1 MQIAGRDTSTIVK
14 SVLDRRHYIAA
25 RNMVRLYEHPAD
37 MFRRYLTGTGTYP
50 TTVRVKTP
58 MSRLDLHLYTPHDVL
73 TVNEIFCRDDY
84 HADAADKVVVDF
96 GSNIGISAAYFLSR
110 GPDTFIYLFE
120 PLPANITKLKE
131 NLKRFEGRYKLD
143 EVAVGPEEGEVSFGW
158 EETGRYGG
166 VNAEMAN
173 TLTVMCRNSTKVL
186 EDVIAEHGTVDILKV
201 DIETLEEAV
210 VDAIPLDAARKI
222 KKIYVEF
229 TFTHNPLAATHDLR
243 QYGTI
248 AQFTLKGH

>member
-1 MQIAGRDTSTIVK
+1 MRSSAATTITPTPPTRWSWTSGRTSASRPPTGCPAGRRRSSTC
-14 SVLDRRHYIAA
+14 S
-25 RNMVRLYEHPAD
+25 
-37 MFRRYLTGTGTYP
+37 
-50 TTVRVKTP
+50 
-58 MSRLDLHLYTPHDVL
+58 SR
-73 TVNEIFCRDDY
+73 
-84 HADAADKVVVDF
+84 
-96 GSNIGISAAYFLSR
+96 
-110 GPDTFIYLFE
+110 
-120 PLPANITKLKE
+120 LPANITKLKE

-173 TLTVMCRNSTKVL
+173 TLTVMCRNSTKVI
-186 EDVIAEHGTVDILKV
+186 EDVIAEHGTIDILKV

-210 VDAIPLDAARKI
+210 VDAIPVEAARKI
-222 KKIYVEF
+222 RKIYVEF

-248 AQFTLKGH
+248 AQFTRKGP